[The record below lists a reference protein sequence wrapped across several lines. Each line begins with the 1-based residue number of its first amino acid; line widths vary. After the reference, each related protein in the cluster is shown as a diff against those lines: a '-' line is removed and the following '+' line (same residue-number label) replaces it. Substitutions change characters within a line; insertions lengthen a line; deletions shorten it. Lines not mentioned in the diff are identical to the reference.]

1 MQNHF
6 PGPRLTFNPVEA
18 LREATSM
25 GPFLKDLDPRYQS
38 KDMPNRIPPLPE
50 IPFKPV
56 DPSKAIQPENYNTM
70 FTPGEPHYKITPYL
84 QTYGKKQPWPW
95 YPWRGWPFRTTVDDY
110 KMMRLCCLFPL
121 PGNCFNVDDTH
132 VTIRSVGL
140 MLVVLASCSSA
151 PATSTKKRLG
161 VKRRRTAQRGVEW
174 RDGAPSYSKET
185 LPATGAAA
193 AQVPA
198 APFTA
203 SILAVPPPT
212 AKVGAEE
219 ALLSLPM
226 LVVARLRC
234 PRHGAVPADLIST
247 ISCETRLATPRAAS
261 SGDTSFSGPF
271 HAQCRILRSGVCDAT
286 PLDPPN
292 SGLI

>member
-1 MQNHF
+1 MGDSIDGCMLWTKQGKHWAKQVRWNCKFQMQNHF

-212 AKVGAEE
+212 AKVG
-219 ALLSLPM
+219 
-226 LVVARLRC
+226 RKRRC
-234 PRHGAVPADLIST
+234 CP
-247 ISCETRLATPRAAS
+247 
-261 SGDTSFSGPF
+261 
-271 HAQCRILRSGVCDAT
+271 
-286 PLDPPN
+286 
-292 SGLI
+292 